1 MVQKLHVMAPP
12 NVFTLASFQLILK
25 SFPSLQEL
33 VVDLPEDQLR
43 EFAWGH
49 KKKDCI
55 TIGKVLD
62 ALSIP
67 CCISDRKTRMFLSP
81 TVDLIKRRAVTS
93 EIEDVIL
100 YTKFLQRDLST
111 MFGLPRDGEIT
122 TGVCLLSKLSGTARD
137 LEACLKKVYSL
148 CIWREAADKEVLEE
162 EVEAVNVVLN
172 LLADEN
178 KSGLL
183 RIAEIPRVL
192 LLYCMDWTERLGG
205 TGEVERHLYY
215 GSYYRDDVSPY
226 ATIIRYSNGNVEL
239 RKTKFIDLDGG
250 VCPHCRS
257 CAFGLMP

>member
-49 KKKDCI
+49 KKDCI

-81 TVDLIKRRAVTS
+81 TVDLIKRKDVTS
-93 EIEDVIL
+93 EIEDIIL
-100 YTKFLQRDLST
+100 YTKSLHRDLST
-111 MFGLPRDGEIT
+111 MFGLSRDGEIRT
-122 TGVCLLSKLSGTARD
+122 DVCLLSKLSGTARD

-148 CIWREAADKEVLEE
+148 CIWREAADKEVLED

-178 KSGLL
+178 KIGRL

-215 GSYYRDDVSPY
+215 GNYYRDDVSPY

-239 RKTKFIDLDGG
+239 RKTKFIDLHGG

>member
-1 MVQKLHVMAPP
+1 MVQKLYVMAPP

-49 KKKDCI
+49 KKDCI

-93 EIEDVIL
+93 EFEDVIL
-100 YTKFLQRDLST
+100 YTKSLHRDLST
-111 MFGLPRDGEIT
+111 LIGLSPDGEVDR
-122 TGVCLLSKLSGTARD
+122 VCLLSKLSGRARD
-137 LEACLKKVYSL
+137 LEACLKRVGTFF
-148 CIWREAADKEVLEE
+148 IWREAADEEVFEE

-178 KSGLL
+178 KSGRL

-192 LLYCMDWTERLGG
+192 LLYCMNWTERLGG
-205 TGEVERHLYY
+205 TDEVERHLYY
-215 GSYYRDDVSPY
+215 DNYYRDDVSPY
-226 ATIIRYSNGNVEL
+226 ASIVRYINGNVRL
-239 RKTKFIDLDGG
+239 RKTKYIDLTGG

-257 CAFGLMP
+257 CAFGLMT

>member
-1 MVQKLHVMAPP
+1 MVQKLHVVAPP

-49 KKKDCI
+49 KKDCI
-55 TIGKVLD
+55 TIRKVLD

-100 YTKFLQRDLST
+100 YTKSLHRDLST
-111 MFGLPRDGEIT
+111 MFGLPRDGEIAT
-122 TGVCLLSKLSGTARD
+122 EVYLLNKLSGRARD
-137 LEACLKKVYSL
+137 LEACLKNVYSL

-178 KSGLL
+178 KSGRLQ
-183 RIAEIPRVL
+183 IAEIPRVL
-192 LLYCMDWTERLGG
+192 LLYCMNWTERLGG
-205 TGEVERHLYY
+205 TEEVERHLYY
-215 GSYYRDDVSPY
+215 DNYYRDDVSPY
-226 ATIIRYSNGNVEL
+226 ASIVRYINGNVRL
-239 RKTKFIDLDGG
+239 RKTKYIDLTGG

-257 CAFGLMP
+257 CAFGLMT